1 MQNEPSP
8 ATPPPEVPYR
18 PHIGPSRQYMRDMI
32 LGVNDGLVSV
42 FLLVAG
48 VVGGG
53 LTSRQVLVAAVAAA
67 VAGAVSMAAGEYVAT
82 KSQEEVFDS
91 EMELEREH
99 LLHHRHIEQEE
110 IREMFGGMG
119 LDAENVER
127 VLEAIDRDDE
137 VFLRVMMALEFGVI
151 EEERRSPITAA
162 VLSGLL
168 FLAGSLPSVIP
179 FTLPI
184 ASNTALAAAAI
195 ASLICLFAVGAVKTF
210 TTRGSLLRAG
220 FENTAIAVAGAVLSY
235 GIGSLFRI
243 STS

>member
-1 MQNEPSP
+1 MNSSSASADP
-8 ATPPPEVPYR
+8 APGVPYR
-18 PHIGPSRQYMRDMI
+18 PHIGPSRQYVRDMI

-53 LTSRQVLVAAVAAA
+53 LNNRQVLVAAVAAT

-99 LLHHRHIEQEE
+99 LHHHRHVEQDE
-110 IREMFGGMG
+110 IREMFGEMG
-119 LDAENVER
+119 LSEGDVER
-127 VLEAIDRDDE
+127 VLQALDRDDDA
-137 VFLRVMMALEFGVI
+137 FLRVMMALEFGIV
-151 EEERRSPITAA
+151 EEGRRSPITAA
-162 VLSGLL
+162 VLAGLL
-168 FLAGSLPSVIP
+168 FLVGSAPSVIP

-184 ASNTALAAAAI
+184 DTNTALIAAAV
-195 ASLICLFAVGAVKTF
+195 ASLAALFTVGVVKTR
-210 TTRGSLLRAG
+210 TTRRPALKSGV
-220 FENTAIAVAGAVLSY
+220 ENMAIAVGGSIVSY

-243 STS
+243 STG